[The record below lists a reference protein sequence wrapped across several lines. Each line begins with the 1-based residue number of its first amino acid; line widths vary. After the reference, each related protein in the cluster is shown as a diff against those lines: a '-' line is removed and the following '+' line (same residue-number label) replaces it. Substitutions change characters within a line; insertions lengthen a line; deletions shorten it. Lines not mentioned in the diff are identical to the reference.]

1 MAKTSRTIRGS
12 IAASTVFDL
21 SMILTATAVSSAM
34 DWAW

>member
-1 MAKTSRTIRGS
+1 MANTSRIIRGS

-21 SMILTATAVSSAM
+21 SMILTATEVLSFR